1 MPGVQKKL
9 LKALI
14 REQFQIQTDDVDHY
28 RQKEDQHGDMVDAII
43 CRCEDIAKMIRM
55 NDEDLSGADSKH
67 LNKIRKKYSNHFDDI
82 LDALPKMSKRDFDTV
97 PHIWREKIS
106 TNPHDYPENWDDVVN
121 MYSTGEHDGEIL
133 DAVLSK
139 INSSNSIANLNDSK
153 EYKLMKISESR
164 IRKIVNEEL
173 RDALAEVAKPIPNT
187 AAEAREAEG
196 SVWDDDREV
205 INIKTGEITFEWGM
219 YRGRHRD
226 EDYYIDASSSDVM
239 LSGVEGIK
247 LGEIQFRGDPY
258 TYSKKGLSRPMLRV
272 MSGPESGKGMIGRT
286 FNLKGKRLPE
296 VWPQAAPEPRSE
308 ETRTYARLQ
317 SNPGIGPGLKALEIA
332 VESAVSKASAL
343 PKIPDFA
350 LADEASQKYINT
362 LKTSLGL
369 WMATIRATGQ
379 AMEVFKNSPDAEV
392 VSALVTNALNSLKA
406 GMRYSNDLK
415 KQNASLTNAEV
426 TVAREMKKVLSLARG
441 LQAKLA

>member
-1 MPGVQKKL
+1 M
-9 LKALI
+9 
-14 REQFQIQTDDVDHY
+14 
-28 RQKEDQHGDMVDAII
+28 
-43 CRCEDIAKMIRM
+43 
-55 NDEDLSGADSKH
+55 
-67 LNKIRKKYSNHFDDI
+67 
-82 LDALPKMSKRDFDTV
+82 
-97 PHIWREKIS
+97 
-106 TNPHDYPENWDDVVN
+106 N

-258 TYSKKGLSRPMLRV
+258 TYSMKGLSRPMLRV
-272 MSGPESGKGMIGRT
+272 MSGPESGKLHQSRAQ
-286 FNLKGKRLPE
+286 KKQE
-296 VWPQAAPEPRSE
+296 H
-308 ETRTYARLQ
+308 TRDYSLTR
-317 SNPGIGPGLKALEIA
+317 
-332 VESAVSKASAL
+332 
-343 PKIPDFA
+343 A
-350 LADEASQKYINT
+350 LAQ
-362 LKTSLGL
+362 G
-369 WMATIRATGQ
+369 
-379 AMEVFKNSPDAEV
+379 
-392 VSALVTNALNSLKA
+392 
-406 GMRYSNDLK
+406 
-415 KQNASLTNAEV
+415 
-426 TVAREMKKVLSLARG
+426 
-441 LQAKLA
+441 